1 VELQQRGKQAL
12 FGDASRPD
20 ILHAAR
26 LDAAAY
32 LIVTVPHADI
42 SLRIIQS
49 AREVAPL
56 VRIIARAEY
65 INQSDAFLQAGA
77 AIIRYDEAESAAALA
92 EALLQDIDVP
102 ADRIDAL
109 VSAIRNELAPARKGL
124 TIES

>member
-1 VELQQRGKQAL
+1 MQDPGAIVVGYGPVGQTVTRLLAEFEINPIIVETNVEVVVELQQRGKQAL

-32 LIVTVPHADI
+32 LIVTVPRANI
-42 SLRIIQS
+42 SLRVIQA

-77 AIIRYDEAESAAALA
+77 SIIR
-92 EALLQDIDVP
+92 
-102 ADRIDAL
+102 
-109 VSAIRNELAPARKGL
+109 
-124 TIES
+124 